1 MVARRRS
8 RGLPAIALVVA
19 VLAALLATAAPAP
32 ASPVAAQAAPDDQSA
47 ILFAADGMRPD
58 LVDRFAASG
67 AMPNLRE
74 LKRRGVQGRN
84 GLTQGFPPN
93 TGVGWYS
100 LATGA
105 WPGKHGSTNNTFHQ
119 TGTDFSRGTS
129 FSATGVLQAD
139 SIASAAE
146 RAGRQVAQLDWVAG
160 RQANINGPTVDFTTF
175 FSSRGVL
182 TAPVVPDE
190 QAGAARFGLSY
201 QVAEFTAASGWSNV
215 PAGDPATEPQQ
226 STLTVTSTNTALN
239 PTRVYDVYVFDS
251 RADDRRA
258 YDRVLLVPA
267 AAAKDASQAAATLRE
282 GRFEEVKLR
291 GADGLIGTRAGQSA
305 GFYVKLTDLAADLSS
320 FKIYFTS
327 VARANATCRTEA
339 CAALPAGGTGEDP
352 LEKYIADNLPSWI
365 AADFAPLEAHIIDEE
380 TYVEQGL
387 ELESRYGDAVVRFV
401 LGELQP
407 ETDLAMVGF
416 PVTDEFSHQFLGLLT
431 PTDLDGRPNPFF
443 DNVDGEGPPDG
454 RIGVRSRF
462 IRSAYH
468 GADAKLGLTR
478 ELMPDDAVVMASSDH
493 GFAAAWE
500 AVNAGKVLT
509 DIGLQPSEQ
518 PGNCRLDAAAAT
530 TTRAKACYAGGTAQ
544 IYLNLA
550 GRDQPGLVPLADYDK
565 VRDQIIAAF
574 EGLEDPRAPGRE
586 VVLDVLKKEE
596 LTDVDGSDSQH
607 PNRSGDVVVITRPPY
622 QFDAATPGVAIAPSE
637 FFGQHGYRPDMVDIR
652 RNLNMHGTF
661 VAAGPGVRNRGPVGG
676 IRAID
681 VAPTLAFLMGIPGPQ
696 TAQGRIL
703 FELLEGGSRYFD
715 AHLLGINDF
724 HGNLT
729 GAGQI
734 YTDPYSGFRGAAGG
748 AAVLARY
755 LLERKQA
762 NPGTTVLVH
771 SGDMIGASPPE
782 SGLLQDEP
790 TIRVLNQIGFDVGA
804 PGNHEF
810 DEGLDELLRL
820 LDGGPSEHPPG
831 STFEGQDFPLVSANI
846 VDADTQEPIFD
857 PYLIKRIKGVPVAFI
872 GATTVTT
879 PTIVEQGAVEGLE
892 FLDEATAVNRY
903 VPELK
908 AKGVEAM
915 VLLIHEGGTQ
925 DRFPFGTISPRIS
938 DVTLDLNREV
948 DVVMA
953 GHSHTA
959 LNSRVDGRLVVQA
972 SSFGRAFEDVRI
984 TLDRQTKDVVDA
996 SATLQGAWSF
1006 NPPDIADPAH
1016 AVAGDPAVQAI
1027 VDDAVEQVAPL
1038 VNRYVS
1044 TASTDLLAGRDG
1056 GANAAGE
1063 SPLGNLIADAQ
1074 RWRMDTQF
1082 AFMNPGGIRARI
1094 EAGPVTWGEL
1104 FTVQP
1109 FANDLVKMDLTGAQ
1123 IWTLLG
1129 QQFQTPSNRI
1139 LEISGLH
1146 YTYHLTSPT
1155 TGVIDAVFAGPP
1167 GDDTQPVPN
1176 DASVTYTVTVN
1187 SFLAGGGDGFTVL
1200 LEGTNRVVGPVDLDA
1215 LVEYIETQLDDPFT
1229 SQIEGRIERTS

>member
-1 MVARRRS
+1 MLARRRP
-8 RGLPAIALVVA
+8 RPLPAALVVA
-19 VLAALLATAAPAP
+19 VLAALLATAGPAP
-32 ASPVAAQAAPDDQSA
+32 ASPRSAVAAPAEQSA

-58 LVDRFAASG
+58 LVDRFAAG
-67 AMPNLRE
+67 GVMPNMRQL
-74 LKRRGVQGRN
+74 LRRGVEGRN

-93 TGVGWYS
+93 TGVGWYT

-119 TGTDFSRGTS
+119 TGTDFSRSTS
-129 FSATGVLQAD
+129 FSSPGVLQAD

-160 RQANINGPTVDFTTF
+160 RQADIAGPTVDFTTF
-175 FSSRGVL
+175 FSNRGVL
-182 TAPVVPDE
+182 AAPADPDE

-215 PAGDPATEPQQ
+215 PAGDPATPPRQT
-226 STLTVTSTNTALN
+226 TLTVATTFAAQN
-239 PTRVYDVYVFDS
+239 PNRVYDVYVFDS
-251 RADDRRA
+251 RADNRRA

-267 AAAKDASQAAATLRE
+267 AAGKDAGQAAATLRQ
-282 GRFEEVKLR
+282 GRFEEIKLR
-291 GADGLIGTRAGQSA
+291 GGDGLIGARAGQSA
-305 GFYVKLTDLAADLSS
+305 GFYVKLIDLSADLSG
-320 FKIYFTS
+320 FKLYFTS
-327 VARANATCRTEA
+327 VARANATCRTDA
-339 CAALPAGGTGEDP
+339 CAALPAGGTGEDR
-352 LEKYIADNLPSWI
+352 LEKHIADNLPSWI
-365 AADFAPLEAHIIDEE
+365 AADFAPLEAHIIDED
-380 TYVEQGL
+380 TYVEQGRDL
-387 ELESRYGDAVVRFV
+387 EGRYGDAVVRYV

-407 ETDLAMVGF
+407 ETDLAMVGY
-416 PVTDEFSHQFLGLLT
+416 PVTDEFSHQFLGLIT
-431 PTDLDGRPNPFF
+431 RTDLDGRPNPFY

-454 RIGVRSRF
+454 RVGVRSGY

-478 ELMPDDAVVMASSDH
+478 RLMPDDAVVMASSDH

-518 PGNCRLDAAAAT
+518 PGNCRLDAAAAQ

-574 EGLEDPRAPGRE
+574 KELKDPRAPDRQ
-586 VVLDVLKKEE
+586 VVLDVLKKEQ

-607 PNRSGDVVVITRPPY
+607 PTRSGDVVVIARPPY
-622 QFDAATPGVAIAPSE
+622 QFDAATPGVTIAPSE
-637 FFGQHGYRPDMVDIR
+637 FFGQHGYRPESVDLAH
-652 RNLNMHGTF
+652 NLNMHGTF
-661 VAAGPGVRNRGPVGG
+661 VAAGPGIRHRGPVGG
-676 IRAID
+676 VRAVD
-681 VAPTLAFLMGIPGPQ
+681 VAPTLALLMGIPAPQ

-703 FELLEGGSRYFD
+703 SELLEGGGRYVD
-715 AHLLGINDF
+715 THLLGINDF

-755 LLERKQA
+755 LLERKRA
-762 NPGTTVLVH
+762 NPDATVLVH

-790 TIRVLNQIGFDVGA
+790 TIRLLNQIGFDVGT

-810 DEGLDELLRL
+810 DEGLEELLRL
-820 LDGGPSEHPPG
+820 LDGGPSQFPPG

-846 VDADTQEPIFD
+846 VDADTRQPIFK

-892 FLDEATAVNRY
+892 FLDEARAVNRY
-903 VPELK
+903 VPGLK
-908 AKGVEAM
+908 RKGVEAM

-938 DVTLDLNREV
+938 DITRALDPEV

-972 SSFGRAFEDVRI
+972 SSFGRAFEDVRL
-984 TLDRQTKDVVDA
+984 TLDRQTRDVAAA
-996 SATLQGAWSF
+996 SAELLPVWSF

-1016 AVAGDPAVQAI
+1016 QVAGDPAVQAI

-1038 VNRYVS
+1038 VNRVVN
-1044 TASTDLLAGRDG
+1044 TAATDLLAGRDG
-1056 GANAAGE
+1056 GASPAGE

-1074 RWRMDTQF
+1074 RAAMDTQF

-1094 EAGPVTWGEL
+1094 QAGEVTWGEL
-1104 FTVQP
+1104 FAVQP

-1123 IWTLLG
+1123 VWILLG

-1146 YTYHLTSPT
+1146 YRYHLTSPT
-1155 TGVIDAVFAGPP
+1155 TGVIDAVFVGPP
-1167 GDDTQPVPN
+1167 GDDSQPVPN

-1200 LEGTNRVVGPVDLDA
+1200 RDGTNRVVGPVDLDA
-1215 LVEYIETQLDDPFT
+1215 LVDYVDALPTPFT
-1229 SQIEGRIERTS
+1229 SRIEGRIELTQ

>member
-1 MVARRRS
+1 ML
-8 RGLPAIALVVA
+8 G
-19 VLAALLATAAPAP
+19 ALLATAAPAP
-32 ASPVAAQAAPDDQSA
+32 ASVAAAAAPPREQPA

-58 LVDRFAASG
+58 LVDRFAARG
-67 AMPNLRE
+67 DMPNLRE

-93 TGVGWYS
+93 TGVGWYT

-129 FSATGVLQAD
+129 FSSAGVLQAD

-175 FSSRGVL
+175 FSTRGVL
-182 TAPVVPDE
+182 ATPADPDE

-201 QVAEFTAASGWSNV
+201 QVAEFEPASGWSNV
-215 PAGDPATEPQQ
+215 PASDPATEPQQ
-226 STLTVTSTNTALN
+226 STLTVATTFAAQN
-239 PTRVYDVYVFDS
+239 PDRVYDVYVYDS
-251 RADDRRA
+251 RADNRRA
-258 YDRVLLVPA
+258 YDRVLLVPE

-282 GRFEEVKLR
+282 GRFEEVKLT

-305 GFYVKLTDLAADLSS
+305 GFYVKLTDLTADLSR

-327 VARANATCRTEA
+327 VARANATCRTDA
-339 CAALPAGGTGEDP
+339 CAALPAGGEGEDR

-365 AADFAPLEAHIIDEE
+365 AADFAPLEAHIIDED
-380 TYVEQGL
+380 TYVEQAVDLQG
-387 ELESRYGDAVVRFV
+387 RYGDAVVRYV

-407 ETDLAMVGF
+407 ETDLAMVGY
-416 PVTDEFSHQFLGLLT
+416 PATDELSHQFLGLIT

-443 DNVDGEGPPDG
+443 DNVDGEGPRDG
-454 RIGVRSRF
+454 RIGVRTRY
-462 IRSAYH
+462 IRSAYA
-468 GADAKLGLTR
+468 GADDKLGLTR
-478 ELMPDDAVVMASSDH
+478 RFMPRNSVVMASSDH

-530 TTRAKACYAGGTAQ
+530 TTKAKACYAGGTAQ

-574 EGLEDPRAPGRE
+574 EGLQDPRAPGRR
-586 VVLDVLKKEE
+586 VILDVLKKEE
-596 LTDVDGSDSQH
+596 LTDVDGSNSQH
-607 PNRSGDVVVITRPPY
+607 PTRSGDVVVIARPPY
-622 QFDAATPGVAIAPSE
+622 QFDAATPGVTIAPSE
-637 FFGQHGYRPDMVDIR
+637 FFGQHGYRPESVDLAH
-652 RNLNMHGTF
+652 NLNMHGTF
-661 VAAGPGVRNRGPVGG
+661 VAAGPGIRNRSPVSG
-676 IRAID
+676 IRAVD
-681 VAPTLAFLMGIPGPQ
+681 VAPTLAFLMGIPAPQ
-696 TAQGRIL
+696 TTQGRIL
-703 FELLEGGSRYFD
+703 YEILEGGSRYFD

-729 GAGQI
+729 GAAQI

-755 LLERKQA
+755 LLERKRA
-762 NPGTTVLVH
+762 NPDTTLLVH
-771 SGDMIGASPPE
+771 SGDMVGASPPE

-790 TIRVLNQIGFDVGA
+790 TIRVLNQIGFDVGT

-810 DEGLDELLRL
+810 DEGLDELRRL
-820 LDGGPSEHPPG
+820 VNGGPSNFPPG
-831 STFEGQDFPLVSANI
+831 STFEGMDFPLISANI
-846 VDADTQEPIFD
+846 VDADTQEPIFP
-857 PYLIKRIKGVPVAFI
+857 PYLIKRVKGVPIAFL

-879 PTIVEQGAVEGLE
+879 PTVVEQGAVDGLE

-938 DVTLDLNREV
+938 DVTRALDPEV
-948 DVVMA
+948 DVVMS

-984 TLDRQTKDVVDA
+984 TLDRKTRDVVAD
-996 SATLQGAWSF
+996 SAELQGVWTY

-1038 VNRYVS
+1038 VNRVVNV
-1044 TASTDLLAGRDG
+1044 AATDLAAARDG

-1074 RWRMDTQF
+1074 RATMDTQF
-1082 AFMNPGGIRARI
+1082 AFMNPGGIRGRI
-1094 EAGPVTWGEL
+1094 QAGEVTWGEL
-1104 FTVQP
+1104 FAVQP

-1123 IWTLLG
+1123 VWTLLG

-1155 TGVIDAVFAGPP
+1155 TGVIDAVFVGPP
-1167 GDDTQPVPN
+1167 GDDSTPVPN
-1176 DASVTYTVTVN
+1176 DDSVTYTVTVN

-1200 LEGTNRVVGPVDLDA
+1200 RDGTNRVVGPVDLDA
-1215 LVEYIETQLDDPFT
+1215 LVEYVEGLPTPFT
-1229 SQIEGRIERTS
+1229 SQIEGRITRTS

>member
-1 MVARRRS
+1 
-8 RGLPAIALVVA
+8 

-32 ASPVAAQAAPDDQSA
+32 ASPSAMAGAVAPPAERSA

-67 AMPNLRE
+67 AMPNVRE

-129 FSATGVLQAD
+129 FSSAGVLQAD

-175 FSSRGVL
+175 FSTRGVL
-182 TAPVVPDE
+182 TTPAVPDE

-201 QVAEFTAASGWSNV
+201 QVAEFEPASGWSNV

-226 STLTVTSTNTALN
+226 STLTVATTFAAQN
-239 PTRVYDVYVFDS
+239 PDRVYNVYVFDS

-258 YDRVLLVPA
+258 YNRVLLVPA
-267 AAAKDASQAAATLRE
+267 AAGKDAGQAAATLRE

-291 GADGLIGTRAGQSA
+291 GADGLIGARAGQSA
-305 GFYVKLTDLAADLSS
+305 GFYVKLTDLADDLSS
-320 FKIYFTS
+320 FKVYFTS
-327 VARANATCRTEA
+327 VARANATCRTDA

-365 AADFAPLEAHIIDEE
+365 AADFAPLEAHIIDED
-380 TYVEQGL
+380 TYVEQGRDL
-387 ELESRYGDAVVRFV
+387 EAAYGDAVVRFV

-407 ETDLAMVGF
+407 KTDLAMVGY
-416 PVTDEFSHQFLGLLT
+416 PVTDEFSHQFLGLIT
-431 PTDLDGRPNPFF
+431 PTGLDGRPNEFY

-454 RIGVRSRF
+454 RVRIRTGY

-468 GADAKLGLTR
+468 GADEKLGLTR
-478 ELMPDDAVVMASSDH
+478 RLMAKDAVVMASSDH
-493 GFAAAWE
+493 GFGAAWE

-518 PGNCRLDAAAAT
+518 PGNCRLDAAAAAT
-530 TTRAKACYAGGTAQ
+530 TKAKACYAGGTAQ

-550 GRDQPGLVPLADYDK
+550 GRDQPGLVPVADYDK

-574 EGLEDPRAPGRE
+574 EGLEDPRAPGRQ
-586 VVLDVLKKEE
+586 VILDVLKKEE

-607 PNRSGDVVVITRPPY
+607 PTPSGDVVVVSRPPY

-637 FFGQHGYRPDMVDIR
+637 FFGQHGYLPDSVDLR
-652 RNLNMHGTF
+652 HNLNMHGTF
-661 VAAGPGVRNRGPVGG
+661 VAAGPGIRHRGPVAG
-676 IRAID
+676 IRSID
-681 VAPTLAFLMGIPGPQ
+681 VAPTLAFLMGVPGPQ
-696 TAQGRIL
+696 TAQGRVL
-703 FELLEGGSRYFD
+703 FELLEGGGRYFD

-755 LLERKQA
+755 LKERERA
-762 NPGTTVLVH
+762 NPGSTVLVH
-771 SGDMIGASPPE
+771 SGDMVGASPPE

-790 TIRVLNQIGFDVGA
+790 TIRVLNEIGFDVGT

-820 LDGGPSEHPPG
+820 LNGGPSQFPPG

-846 VDADTQEPIFD
+846 VDADTKEPIFD

-872 GATTVTT
+872 GATTITT
-879 PTIVEQGAVEGLE
+879 PTVVEQGAVDGLE
-892 FLDEATAVNRY
+892 FLDEAEAVNSY

-908 AKGVEAM
+908 RKGVEAM

-938 DVTLDLNREV
+938 DVTRALDPEV
-948 DVVMA
+948 DVVMC

-984 TLDRQTKDVVDA
+984 TLDRRTGDVADA
-996 SATLQGAWSF
+996 SANLVPVWSF

-1016 AVAGDPAVQAI
+1016 AVAGDPGVQAI

-1038 VNRYVS
+1038 VNRYIS

-1063 SPLGNLIADAQ
+1063 SPLGDLIADAQ

-1094 EAGPVTWGEL
+1094 QAGPVTWGEL
-1104 FTVQP
+1104 FAVQP

-1123 IWTLLG
+1123 VWTLLG

-1167 GDDTQPVPN
+1167 GDDSQPVPN
-1176 DASVTYTVTVN
+1176 DGSVTYTVTVN

-1200 LEGTNRVVGPVDLDA
+1200 RDGTNRVVGPVDLDA
-1215 LVEYIETQLDDPFT
+1215 LVEYIETQLPDPF
-1229 SQIEGRIERTS
+1229 SSEIEGRIERTS